1 MKNFTAQSVFLS
13 LILFL
18 SVACGNSLNQE
29 NNREQD
35 ESFNPAN
42 LQTIE
47 VAVYGMTCEGCE
59 RAVQG
64 AVGSLK
70 GVKEVSASHTDSLA
84 IVTFDKTVSSF
95 QDIKTAIDG
104 KGYEAVDYNV
114 SDTISQ

>member
-1 MKNFTAQSVFLS
+1 MKNLTAQSIFLS
-13 LILFL
+13 LLLFF
-18 SVACGNSLNQE
+18 SVACDNSSNQE
-29 NNREQD
+29 KNSEKD
-35 ESFNPAN
+35 KSFNPAN

-70 GVKEVSASHTDSLA
+70 GVKEVRASHTDSLA
-84 IVTFDKTVSSF
+84 IVTYDKTVSSF

-104 KGYEAVDYNV
+104 KGYEAVDYQV